1 MKEVHQ
7 KISSNSSFG
16 YFETPEQCIPDM
28 PLVDQY
34 NNTIPWET
42 CLTLNDFWG
51 YNEQDKN
58 WKTPELMVH
67 SLVNCVSKN
76 GNLLLN
82 VEPEKKIKHRHFFV
96 QKHTS
101 KAVLLR
107 SSSFESAK

>member
-28 PLVDQY
+28 PLVHQY
-34 NNTIPWET
+34 NNTIPRET

-67 SLVNCVSKN
+67 SLVNYISKN
-76 GNLLLN
+76 SNLLLN
-82 VEPEKKIKHRHFFV
+82 VEAEKKIKHRHFFV
-96 QKHTS
+96 QKQTS
-101 KAVLLR
+101 KAVILK